1 MYKWRKKIYWNME
14 CFSLHLNLK
23 LVCLSYLYSLLWNKW
38 SGQRLELVLVHVLA
52 AHVSWLLL
60 LVKHA
65 VRFDVVQVAH
75 VTYFSKAKVV
85 VVTSLASP
93 VTHSLD
99 SGCCG
104 RLSLLVEISGAVLIS
119 TAWVFFLH
127 IVIWTDFLLFRVECL
142 SCCLEHVF
150 WLSLVVL
157 SALDF
162 LASEASLSSL
172 EVVVLAFVAFPST
185 IWEFKFFLVS
195 FDWLFNFSNLLL
207 FSWEL
212 LVVKRSHAP
221 ILLGDHG
228 ELFDLVVGWSVA
240 GGERWEIHI
249 GLVVVHLSSIVV
261 DGNIVHSLSALTILI
276 ILILKRSISV
286 FLIILISIHRLVAW
300 WIEGLLSLLVGAQV
314 NILKAFINLWSLEI
328 ILNVLTKNR
337 LVLSLEFCEVGGG
350 SSSRL
355 LVGF

>member
-1 MYKWRKKIYWNME
+1 M
-14 CFSLHLNLK
+14 
-23 LVCLSYLYSLLWNKW
+23 
-38 SGQRLELVLVHVLA
+38 
-52 AHVSWLLL
+52 
-60 LVKHA
+60 
-65 VRFDVVQVAH
+65 
-75 VTYFSKAKVV
+75 
-85 VVTSLASP
+85 
-93 VTHSLD
+93 
-99 SGCCG
+99 
-104 RLSLLVEISGAVLIS
+104 
-119 TAWVFFLH
+119 
-127 IVIWTDFLLFRVECL
+127 
-142 SCCLEHVF
+142 F

-240 GGERWEIHI
+240 GGERWEIQI

-286 FLIILISIHRLVAW
+286 FLIILISIHRLVA
-300 WIEGLLSLLVGAQV
+300 
-314 NILKAFINLWSLEI
+314 
-328 ILNVLTKNR
+328 
-337 LVLSLEFCEVGGG
+337 
-350 SSSRL
+350 
-355 LVGF
+355 